1 VLGGRRAAGETRS
14 PDADPCAV
22 DRIEGFQVLAAR
34 ARRVTDGMFDAA
46 AHALGELSPAASD
59 LHASLLPRVAQLRAV
74 ATHIASAVVIAA
86 VNGGVAPAASD
97 DELRHRIGTA
107 QWTPHYEIS
116 HKPRTKFPNMTGKDT
131 SEQGK
136 AAALFA
142 QGWTICPAGRHAVAP
157 QADARS
163 GRFGLAGRGPG
174 GDRND

>member
-1 VLGGRRAAGETRS
+1 MLGGRRAAGETRS

-107 QWTPHYEIS
+107 QWTPHYESAINPERS
-116 HKPRTKFPNMTGKDT
+116 FRT
-131 SEQGK
+131 
-136 AAALFA
+136 
-142 QGWTICPAGRHAVAP
+142 
-157 QADARS
+157 
-163 GRFGLAGRGPG
+163 
-174 GDRND
+174 